1 MDAALVVQVDVL
13 GGVAGLAAAD
23 AGVEVEPFPG
33 VTTRDLRAEILI
45 VQLFSKS
52 FRQKQLVHGQVF
64 LGALA
69 FRSLRIAKFA
79 EALDYTGSIPYQRLL
94 TK

>member
-33 VTTRDLRAEILI
+33 VTTRYLRAEFLI
-45 VQLFSKS
+45 VQFFLNHFVKKTRVRSSFFEALASGS
-52 FRQKQLVHGQVF
+52 FRT
-64 LGALA
+64 
-69 FRSLRIAKFA
+69 AKFA
-79 EALDYTGSIPYQRLL
+79 EALDYTGSILYQRLL